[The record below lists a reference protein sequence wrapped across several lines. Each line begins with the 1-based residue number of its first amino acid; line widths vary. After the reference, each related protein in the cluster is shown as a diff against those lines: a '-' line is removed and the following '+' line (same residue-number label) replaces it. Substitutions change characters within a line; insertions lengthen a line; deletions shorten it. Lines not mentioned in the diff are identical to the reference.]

1 MNRKLLGIALAVVLA
16 LVGTVALVG
25 YVQSAKDEAVAG
37 EVQVEAYV
45 LTKGVNKGASVN
57 TVSESVEL
65 TEVPAKVR
73 PDDAVT
79 DLDDLDEDL
88 AAGVDL
94 APGELLLRSRLVR
107 RDQLTRAQV
116 PDGLQELT
124 VALTPERAVGGSLRA
139 GDTVGIVLSFDPFD
153 ISGDGQGGENAD
165 KTPNMSHLTFHK
177 VLVTGVQFDEND
189 ENTAAS
195 DGDDGGDGGDGG
207 DESEESADRAPNN
220 ELLVT
225 LALSSPQVE
234 RVVFTAEFGFIWL
247 TAEPED
253 ATEDGTEV
261 VTLDKVYG
269 QAVIPGAG
277 GQP

>member
-1 MNRKLLGIALAVVLA
+1 MNRKLVGILLAVVLA
-16 LVGTVALVG
+16 AVGTIALVS

-45 LTKGVNKGASVN
+45 VKQGVNKGASLD
-57 TVSESVEL
+57 TVRDAVEL

-79 DLDDLDEDL
+79 DIDDLDDDL
-88 AAGVDL
+88 VAGVDL
-94 APGELLLRSRLVR
+94 TSGEMLLRGRLVR
-107 RDQLTRAQV
+107 ADELTRAQV

-124 VALTPERAVGGSLRA
+124 VALSPERAVGGSLRA

-153 ISGDGQGGENAD
+153 VSGDGQGGEDAD
-165 KTPNMSHLTFHK
+165 KTPNMSHLAFHK
-177 VLVTGVQFDEND
+177 VLVTSVQFDAND
-189 ENTAAS
+189 EETAAS
-195 DGDDGGDGGDGG
+195 DGEDGDGDGDDGDDA
-207 DESEESADRAPNN
+207 ESVDRAPTS

-234 RVVFTAEFGFIWL
+234 RVVFTAEFGYIWL
-247 TAEPED
+247 TAEPDD
-253 ATEDGTEV
+253 ATEDGTQV

-269 QAVIPGAG
+269 QAVIPGG